1 MRPLLLVFFTFVRSP
16 LSPAPSQASA
26 YVICLSIIILRFL
39 MKYEKQLSFMTE
51 HLMAFSDSL
60 SYLSGLEW
68 YAQAQEPTEFTRGV
82 P

>member
-1 MRPLLLVFFTFVRSP
+1 
-16 LSPAPSQASA
+16 
-26 YVICLSIIILRFL
+26 

-68 YAQAQEPTEFTRGV
+68 YAQAQEPAEFTRGV

>member
-1 MRPLLLVFFTFVRSP
+1 MS
-16 LSPAPSQASA
+16 
-26 YVICLSIIILRFL
+26 SIIILRFL

-68 YAQAQEPTEFTRGV
+68 YAQAQEPAEFTHGV

>member
-1 MRPLLLVFFTFVRSP
+1 MRPLLHGFYLCEVS
-16 LSPAPSQASA
+16 SQPCTSA

-68 YAQAQEPTEFTRGV
+68 YAQAQEPAEFTHGV